1 MPPKKDLTGQ
11 RFGRLT
17 VLYEA
22 EERSNAGKV
31 RWVCQCD
38 CGKQTTVVGAG
49 LTSGHTQSCG
59 CYHSEISGK
68 IIKKG
73 HRFGAENH
81 LFSHGMGQT
90 RLAHIFRGMIQRC
103 YNKNNPNYKDYG
115 GRGISICDEWLTDRS
130 KFFDW
135 ALKNGYSDELT
146 IDRIDND
153 KGYSPE
159 NCRWE
164 DRKAQANNRRPKRKS
179 EQNKSV
185 G

>member
-1 MPPKKDLTGQ
+1 MGKKMDLTGQ

-38 CGKQTTVVGAG
+38 CGNQTIVIGSG
-49 LTSGHTQSCG
+49 LVNGHTQSCG
-59 CYHSEISGK
+59 CLHREISGK
-68 IIKKG
+68 IIVKG
-73 HRFGAENH
+73 HRCGARNH
-81 LFSHGMGQT
+81 LYAHGMGET

-103 YNKNNPNYKDYG
+103 YNKNNPNYEDYG
-115 GRGISICDEWLTDRS
+115 GRGISICDEWLRDRT

-135 ALKNGYSDELT
+135 ALNNGYSNDLT

-153 KGYSPE
+153 GPYCPE
-159 NCRWE
+159 NCRWT
-164 DRKAQANNRRPKRKS
+164 DRKTQANNRRHKRKS
-179 EQNKSV
+179 
-185 G
+185 